1 MTLTTS
7 SRLGGMQIGI
17 LLLTAATALI
27 HLWLGVSAG
36 LIMFI
41 ANGLGYLTLAA
52 AAYLPIAA
60 LANLRKW
67 AKWGLLAFTA
77 VTIIGWVF
85 IGERSTIGFIDKAIE
100 MGLIVLVFLDLRQE
114 PK

>member
-1 MTLTTS
+1 MTPTTS

-17 LLLTAATALI
+17 LLLATATALI
-27 HLWLGVSAG
+27 HLWLGISAG

-77 VTIIGWVF
+77 VTIIGWVL
-85 IGERSTIGFIDKAIE
+85 IGERSTIGFVDKAIE
-100 MGLIVLVFLDLRQE
+100 VLLIILLFLDLRQQ
-114 PK
+114 PG